1 LNFDQRTTGFK
12 EGKHESDG
20 MIDPS
25 EFLNFLREKGFSFA
39 TGVPC
44 SYFLR
49 MINEFENQESI
60 SYIPAA
66 REDEAVGIASGVAFG
81 GERAFVIM
89 QNSGYAT
96 IGDALTSLAQL
107 YKLPMMLIVSW
118 RGLEPDRD
126 FPEHSLMGD
135 VTEETLA
142 GYLLPYW
149 ELKDED
155 WQQTIELALTKMDE
169 TSRPV
174 ALLVKQG
181 VL

>member
-1 LNFDQRTTGFK
+1 
-12 EGKHESDG
+12 
-20 MIDPS
+20 MIDSS
-25 EFLNFLREKGFSFA
+25 EFLIFLQEKGFTFA

-44 SYFLR
+44 SYFSR
-49 MINEFENQESI
+49 MIDEFEIHQESI
-60 SYIPAA
+60 TYIPAT

-81 GERAFVIM
+81 GAKAFVIM

-107 YKLPMMLIVSW
+107 YKLPMLLIVSW

-126 FPEHSLMGD
+126 FPEHSLMGE
-135 VTEETLA
+135 VTEDTLTS
-142 GYLLPYW
+142 YQVPYW
-149 ELKDED
+149 ELKEKA
-155 WQQTIELALTKMDE
+155 WQEIVKLALSKMDE

>member
-1 LNFDQRTTGFK
+1 
-12 EGKHESDG
+12 
-20 MIDPS
+20 MIEAS
-25 EFLNFLREKGFSFA
+25 EFLDALHEKGFSIA

-44 SYFLR
+44 SYFSR

-60 SYIPAA
+60 RYIPAA

-81 GERAFVIM
+81 GARAFVIM

-107 YKLPMMLIVSW
+107 YKLPMLLIISW
-118 RGLEPDRD
+118 RGLEPDSD
-126 FPEHSLMGD
+126 FPEHSLMGEVNED
-135 VTEETLA
+135 TLVA
-142 GYLLPYW
+142 YRVPYW
-149 ELKDED
+149 ELNLED
-155 WQQTIELALTKMDE
+155 WQQTIEIALTKMDE

>member
-1 LNFDQRTTGFK
+1 
-12 EGKHESDG
+12 
-20 MIDPS
+20 MINPS
-25 EFLNFLREKGFSFA
+25 EFLDLLHENGFSFA

-44 SYFLR
+44 SYFSRL
-49 MINEFENQESI
+49 INEFENIETI
-60 SYIPAA
+60 SYIPAT

-81 GERAFVIM
+81 GARAFVIM

-96 IGDALTSLAQL
+96 TGDALTSLAQL
-107 YKLPMMLIVSW
+107 YKLPMLLIISW

-126 FPEHSLMGD
+126 FPEHSLMGE
-135 VTEETLA
+135 VTEETLTV
-142 GYLLPYW
+142 YRVPYG
-149 ELKDED
+149 ELQDEG
-155 WQQTIELALTKMDE
+155 WQETIETILTKMDE

>member
-1 LNFDQRTTGFK
+1 
-12 EGKHESDG
+12 

-25 EFLNFLREKGFSFA
+25 KFLRFLREQGFSLA

-44 SYFLR
+44 SYFSRVIDELASTEVIR
-49 MINEFENQESI
+49 
-60 SYIPAA
+60 YIPAS

-81 GERAFVIM
+81 GEKAVVIM

-107 YKLPMMLIVSW
+107 YKLPMLIIISW

-126 FPEHSLMGD
+126 FPEHSLMGE
-135 VTEETLA
+135 VTETTLES
-142 GYLLPYW
+142 YRLPYL
-149 ELKDED
+149 ELKQED
-155 WQQTIELALTKMDE
+155 WQQAIDLAVTKMGE

>member
-1 LNFDQRTTGFK
+1 MINPSKFLGFL
-12 EGKHESDG
+12 ED
-20 MIDPS
+20 
-25 EFLNFLREKGFSFA
+25 KGFSFA

-44 SYFLR
+44 SYFSR
-49 MINEFENQESI
+49 MIKEFENQESI
-60 SYIPAA
+60 NYIPAS

-81 GERAFVIM
+81 GARAFVIM

-107 YKLPMMLIVSW
+107 YKLPMLLIISW

-126 FPEHSLMGD
+126 FPEHSLMGE
-135 VTEETLA
+135 VTEDTL
-142 GYLLPYW
+142 GSYRVPYW
-149 ELKDED
+149 ELKQEE
-155 WQQTIELALTKMDE
+155 WQQTIELVLTKMDE

>member
-1 LNFDQRTTGFK
+1 
-12 EGKHESDG
+12 
-20 MIDPS
+20 MINPS
-25 EFLNFLREKGFSFA
+25 EFLTFLRAKGFSFA

-44 SYFLR
+44 SYFSR
-49 MINEFENQESI
+49 MIDKFEMHQESI
-60 SYIPAA
+60 TYIPAT
-66 REDEAVGIASGVAFG
+66 REDEAVGIASGVTFG
-81 GERAFVIM
+81 GARAFVIM

-107 YKLPMMLIVSW
+107 YRLPMLLIISW

-126 FPEHSLMGD
+126 FPEHSLMGK
-135 VTEETLA
+135 VTEATLSS
-142 GYLLPYW
+142 YQVPYW
-149 ELKDED
+149 ELEIED
-155 WQQTIELALTKMDE
+155 WQRTIEVALTKMEE

>member
-1 LNFDQRTTGFK
+1 
-12 EGKHESDG
+12 
-20 MIDPS
+20 MINSS
-25 EFLNFLREKGFSFA
+25 EFLDILQEKGFSFA

-44 SYFLR
+44 SYFSR
-49 MINEFENQESI
+49 MINEFENHEAI
-60 SYIPAA
+60 SYIPAT

-81 GERAFVIM
+81 GARAFVIM

-107 YKLPMMLIVSW
+107 YKLPMLLIVSW

-126 FPEHSLMGD
+126 FPEHSLMGE
-135 VTEETLA
+135 VTEDTLA
-142 GYLLPYW
+142 SYRVPYL
-149 ELKDED
+149 ELKDEE
-155 WQQTIELALTKMDE
+155 WQETIDLALTKMDE

>member
-1 LNFDQRTTGFK
+1 
-12 EGKHESDG
+12 
-20 MIDPS
+20 MIDS
-25 EFLNFLREKGFSFA
+25 SVFLNFLRDKGFSFA

-44 SYFLR
+44 SYFSRIIDELSAPV
-49 MINEFENQESI
+49 SI
-60 SYIPAA
+60 KYVPAS

-107 YKLPMMLIVSW
+107 YKLPMLIIISW
-118 RGLEPDRD
+118 RGLEPDLD
-126 FPEHSLMGD
+126 FPEHSLMGE
-135 VTEETLA
+135 VTEDTLDCYRLS
-142 GYLLPYW
+142 YL
-149 ELKDED
+149 ELKEED
-155 WQQTIELALTKMDE
+155 WQHTIESAITKMDE

>member
-1 LNFDQRTTGFK
+1 LSLKTTEFKDGNFKSETMINP
-12 EGKHESDG
+12 SD
-20 MIDPS
+20 
-25 EFLNFLREKGFSFA
+25 FLAFLREKEFAFA

-44 SYFLR
+44 SYFSR
-49 MINEFENQESI
+49 MINEFENLDAI

-66 REDEAVGIASGVAFG
+66 REDEAVGIASGVALG
-81 GERAFVIM
+81 GARAFVIM

-107 YKLPMMLIVSW
+107 YKLPMLLIVSW

-126 FPEHSLMGD
+126 FPEHSLMGE
-135 VTEETLA
+135 VNEETLTA
-142 GYLLPYW
+142 YRVPYW
-149 ELKDED
+149 ELKQED
-155 WQQTIELALTKMDE
+155 WKQTIDLALDKMDE

>member
-1 LNFDQRTTGFK
+1 MGFK
-12 EGKHESDG
+12 ERTSDCDV
-20 MIDPS
+20 MINPS
-25 EFLNFLREKGFSFA
+25 EFLGFLAGKGFSFSS
-39 TGVPC
+39 GVPC
-44 SYFLR
+44 SYFSR

-60 SYIPAA
+60 SYVPTT
-66 REDEAVGIASGVAFG
+66 REDEAVGFASGVAFG
-81 GERAFVIM
+81 GAKAFVIM

-107 YKLPMMLIVSW
+107 YKLPILLIISW

-135 VTEETLA
+135 VNEDALLA
-142 GYLLPYW
+142 YRVPYW
-149 ELKDED
+149 ELKHED
-155 WQQTIELALTKMDE
+155 WQQTIDTALSKMDE

>member
-1 LNFDQRTTGFK
+1 
-12 EGKHESDG
+12 
-20 MIDPS
+20 MINPS
-25 EFLNFLREKGFSFA
+25 EFLDFLREKDFSFA

-44 SYFLR
+44 SYFSR
-49 MINEFENQESI
+49 MINEFENQEAI
-60 SYIPAA
+60 RYIPAA
-66 REDEAVGIASGVAFG
+66 REDEAVGIASGVSFG
-81 GERAFVIM
+81 GARAFVIM

-107 YKLPMMLIVSW
+107 YKLPMLLIISW

-126 FPEHSLMGD
+126 FPEHSLMGE
-135 VTEETLA
+135 VTEESLV
-142 GYLLPYW
+142 GYRVPYW

>member
-1 LNFDQRTTGFK
+1 
-12 EGKHESDG
+12 
-20 MIDPS
+20 MIDSS
-25 EFLNFLREKGFSFA
+25 EFLEFLREKGFSFA

-44 SYFLR
+44 SYFFRIIDELAALEL
-49 MINEFENQESI
+49 IK
-60 SYIPAA
+60 YVPAS
-66 REDEAVGIASGVAFG
+66 REDEAVGIASGLAFG

-107 YKLPMMLIVSW
+107 YKLPMLLIISW

-126 FPEHSLMGD
+126 FPEHSLMGE
-135 VTEETLA
+135 VTQETLD
-142 GYLLPYW
+142 GYRVPYL
-149 ELKDED
+149 ELEMED
-155 WQQTIELALTKMDE
+155 WQVTIESAIAKMEE

>member
-1 LNFDQRTTGFK
+1 MNLGLLI
-12 EGKHESDG
+12 
-20 MIDPS
+20 MINSS
-25 EFLNFLREKGFSFA
+25 EFLDFLREKGFSFA

-44 SYFLR
+44 SYFSR
-49 MINEFENQESI
+49 MINEFENIESVR
-60 SYIPAA
+60 YIPAA

-81 GERAFVIM
+81 GARAFVIM

-107 YKLPMMLIVSW
+107 YKLPMLLIISW

-126 FPEHSLMGD
+126 FPEHLLMGD
-135 VTEETLA
+135 VTEATLA
-142 GYLLPYW
+142 SYLMPYW
-149 ELKDED
+149 ELTEKD
-155 WQQTIELALTKMDE
+155 WQQTIEEALTKMEE

>member
-1 LNFDQRTTGFK
+1 
-12 EGKHESDG
+12 
-20 MIDPS
+20 MISPS
-25 EFLNFLREKGFSFA
+25 EFLEFMHEKDFTIA

-44 SYFLR
+44 SYFSR
-49 MINEFENQESI
+49 VINGFESYKSI
-60 SYIPAA
+60 KYIPAT
-66 REDEAVGIASGVAFG
+66 REDEAVGIASGAAIG
-81 GERAFVIM
+81 GTRVFVIM

-107 YKLPMMLIVSW
+107 YKLPMLLIISW

-126 FPEHSLMGD
+126 FPEHSIMGD
-135 VTEETLA
+135 VTEKSLA
-142 GYLLPYW
+142 SYQVPYW
-149 ELKDED
+149 NLEEKD
-155 WQQTIELALTKMDE
+155 WQMILQSAVEKMNE